1 MERGLFYLRI
11 FPGTE
16 AEYDRRHRAIWPEL
30 AEAIR
35 SSGIRNMSGF
45 RRGTDVWYYV
55 ECEPDIRTAFA
66 AHGPKPVNQRW
77 NDEFRTIIAE
87 MAGPDGDLLWY
98 REVFHADGP
107 PLRGPMTRGLFS
119 LVVDPKRADEYDRR
133 HAEAWPDL
141 MEAIVA
147 AGFRN
152 YTGFRRGAHVVY
164 YGEYYPDMATVF
176 DRIGKTEVN
185 ARWGA
190 SFEGIITT
198 IVDDQGNLITAQ
210 EVFHQD

>member
-35 SSGIRNMSGF
+35 ASGIHNMTGF

-66 AHGPKPVNQRW
+66 IHGSKPVNQRW

-87 MAGPDGDLLWY
+87 MTGPGADLLWY

-107 PLRGPMTRGLFS
+107 PLDGPMTRGFFS
-119 LVVDPKRADEYDRR
+119 LVVDPRRAEEYDRR
-133 HAEAWPDL
+133 HAEPWPDL
-141 MEAIVA
+141 MEAIVD

-164 YGEYYPDMATVF
+164 YGEYYPDTATVF
-176 DRIGKTEVN
+176 ARIGATEVN

-198 IVDDQGNLITAQ
+198 IVDGQGNLITAQ